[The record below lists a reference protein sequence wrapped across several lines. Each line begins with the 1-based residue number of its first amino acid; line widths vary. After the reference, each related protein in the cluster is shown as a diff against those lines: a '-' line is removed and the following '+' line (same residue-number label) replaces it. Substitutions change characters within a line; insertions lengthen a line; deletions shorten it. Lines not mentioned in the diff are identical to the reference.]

1 MIVGI
6 TGTFAAG
13 KDAVA
18 EYLEEKGFEHFS
30 LGHEI
35 VDVAKERG
43 IEPTRDNLRILG
55 NALREEHGSDYLPKR
70 VLEKSTKEN
79 VAIAGI
85 RQPGEIEY
93 LRNKPDFILI
103 AVDAPIELRFERMK
117 DRAREGD
124 PQTIEELAEK
134 EKKEMESEGKN
145 VQKIHECM
153 ELADYKI
160 VNNGTFE
167 DLHKEVD
174 NAIKGLRQET
184 A

>member
-1 MIVGI
+1 MIIGI

-18 EYLEEKGFEHFS
+18 DYLESKGFEHFS

-43 IEPTRDNLRILG
+43 IESTRDNLRILG
-55 NALREEHGSDYLPKR
+55 NALREQFGSDYLPKR
-70 VLEKSTKEN
+70 VLEKSTKED

-85 RQPGEIEY
+85 RQPGEIKF
-93 LRNKPDFILI
+93 LKTKPDFLLI
-103 AVDAPIELRFERMK
+103 AVDAPIELRFERMRE
-117 DRAREGD
+117 RAREGD

-153 ELADYKI
+153 EMADYKI
-160 VNNGTFE
+160 VNNGSFE
-167 DLHKEVD
+167 ELHKEVD
-174 NAIKGLRQET
+174 NAIKGVRQTE